1 MSRLHRAAAFAAAI
15 AAAVAL
21 CAAPARAG
29 GCTGDLDGSGT
40 VDGLDLGQLLSAWG
54 SAGGDVTGD
63 GTTDGTDLGQLLS
76 NWGTCPAPVEWTLVS
91 QLTSNTTVATDATGA
106 TVRTWTGAGQAAS
119 VGYLRA
125 DGSLVR
131 PCVYAAG
138 SLNSAGRGGRIQ
150 VFAPDG
156 TLQHDL
162 VVATATSQQHHD
174 VRPMPNGNILC
185 IAWDTR
191 TIAEQLAAGRTSATA
206 VLWSEQIVELHPT
219 GPSTYTV
226 VWQWKAW
233 DHLVQDTTPGIATYG
248 VVADHPELIDLN
260 YAPAASPVDWIHM
273 NSIDYSPER
282 DEIVVSSRSWSELW
296 VIDHS
301 TTTAQA
307 ASHAGG
313 ARGRGGD
320 LLYRW
325 GNPAA
330 LRRGTAADRAFHVC
344 HSATFIDAGLPG
356 AGNIMVFN
364 NGDRTGA
371 ANDWSQVVELAPPRD
386 AAGNYVVPATGGFG
400 PAAPTWSVGG
410 PGGFFGGPTQC
421 GAFRTRA
428 NTTLV
433 TLTNSGTVFEVDS
446 AGQVIATQ
454 VLGGN
459 IARVPR
465 YRMVDGQ
472 WVGP

>member
-1 MSRLHRAAAFAAAI
+1 MTRRVRAVHAWIAATAVAAAAAHAW
-15 AAAVAL
+15 
-21 CAAPARAG
+21 AG

-40 VDGLDLGQLLSAWG
+40 VDGLDLGKLLSAWG
-54 SAGGDVTGD
+54 SVGGDITGD
-63 GTTDGTDLGQLLS
+63 GTTDGNDLGQLLS
-76 NWGTCPAPVEWTLVS
+76 FWGACPAPIEWTLVT
-91 QLTSNTTVATDATGA
+91 QLTQNTTIAIDASGA

-150 VFAPDG
+150 VFAPNG

-162 VVATATSQQHHD
+162 IVATATSQQHHD

-185 IAWDTR
+185 VAWDVR
-191 TIAEQLAAGRTSATA
+191 SVAEQVAAGRPNATA
-206 VLWSEQIVELHPT
+206 NLWSEQILELRPT
-219 GPSTYTV
+219 GAATYEI

-233 DHLVQDTTPGIATYG
+233 DHLVQDVSPTAANYG
-248 VVADHPELIDLN
+248 TVVDHPELIDLN
-260 YAPAASPVDWIHM
+260 YGPAASPVDWIHM

-282 DEIVVSSRSWSELW
+282 DEIVVSSRSWSEAW

-325 GNPAA
+325 GNPLAS
-330 LRRGTAADRAFHVC
+330 RRGTAADRTFYVC

-364 NGDRTGA
+364 NGDRTGTT
-371 ANDWSQVVELAPPRD
+371 NDWSQVVELAPPRD
-386 AAGNYVVPATGGFG
+386 AAGNYVVPTAGAFG

-428 NTTLV
+428 NTTLI
-433 TLTNSGTVFEVDS
+433 TLTNSGTVLEVNA
-446 AGQVIATQ
+446 AGQTVASQ

-465 YRMVDGQ
+465 YRMVDGL